1 MIEGARP
8 AQDWTPEEAAIR
20 AQLARILA
28 SDRFDA
34 SERNRRFLRYVV
46 EECLAGRTQ
55 QIKAYSIAVSV
66 FNREPSFDP
75 QSDPI
80 VRLEAGRLRRSL
92 EHYYLTAGR
101 NDAIRI
107 VVPKGGYVPHF
118 EPTGLTPKE
127 EPPAPQ
133 PSPSSADS
141 PAPSAMEDAS
151 RRWPAKQP
159 LFAAGLAAGL
169 AVLAVLGAG
178 ALYGIATPSGT
189 GTDETV
195 ALAAAKHP
203 VTDRA
208 LAAVGTPHGTGVT
221 IAPFRTIGSPT
232 EAAALASVLT
242 DEIVRSLTAQTELPI
257 RLEPVRPDGTTG
269 SAAGQDLRLAGSL
282 QDGDGHTRVIVHLT
296 DEATGDVLWSE
307 RFEQPQPHGA
317 SALVQALAAGIA
329 APLTD
334 PQGPLIQAVSARLR
348 TKPAATLT
356 PRECA
361 FLATERRN
369 HAPEERRALDACLE
383 KGVSDRSLSTNEAAR
398 LWSALSYLYADEHR
412 FEAEAVSGGKGHPAA
427 DRALDRALAA
437 ATQATELAPN
447 GLRPLTAL
455 YTAYCLRRQYD
466 LCFAA
471 GDKALKL
478 APDDPKVL
486 GDLGLWHVEAGD
498 PLRGMALM
506 DHAMERDPSQAGRL
520 LPAYGVARQRVGG
533 PDGGNAGSGS
543 TVHGDV
549 TSAAPAQVAL
559 AVAFVQSGRIDE
571 AREAATK
578 ALAADPDF
586 AERSAREQRNRPL
599 PPDLDATIRNSFA
612 VLGLAR

>member
-8 AQDWTPEEAAIR
+8 ARDWTPDEAAIR

-28 SDRFDA
+28 SARFDA

-101 NDAIRI
+101 NDPIHI
-107 VVPKGGYVPHF
+107 VIPKGGYVPHF
-118 EPTGLTPKE
+118 ELTGLTPE
-127 EPPAPQ
+127 EERPAAAIPPAPAALQ
-133 PSPSSADS
+133 V
-141 PAPSAMEDAS
+141 APLA
-151 RRWPAKQP
+151 RRWPARHP
-159 LFAAGLAAGL
+159 VVVA
-169 AVLAVLGAG
+169 
-178 ALYGIATPSGT
+178 GIATLTLLGVGGALHGITIPAATESE
-189 GTDETV
+189 DSV
-195 ALAAAKHP
+195 ALATAKRP
-203 VTDRA
+203 A
-208 LAAVGTPHGTGVT
+208 GAPHGTGVT
-221 IAPFRTIGSPT
+221 IAPFRAIGSPT
-232 EAAALASVLT
+232 DSAALAAVLT
-242 DEIVRSLTAQTELPI
+242 DEIVRSLSAQTELPV
-257 RLEPVRPDGTTG
+257 RLEPARADGI
-269 SAAGQDLRLAGSL
+269 AAAPGGQDLRLAGSL

-307 RFEQPQPHGA
+307 RFEQPQPHGPVWTGT
-317 SALVQALAAGIA
+317 SALVQALAAGIT

-334 PQGPLIQAVSARLR
+334 PQGPLVQTVSARLR
-348 TKPAATLT
+348 AKPAEALL

-361 FLATERRN
+361 FLAMTERRTRG
-369 HAPEERRALDACLE
+369 AEERRTLDACLE
-383 KGVSDRSLSTNEAAR
+383 KGASVRSLSTNEAAR
-398 LWSALSYLYADEHR
+398 LWSALSYLHADEHR
-412 FEAEAVSGGKGHPAA
+412 FEAEPGDDGKEGSAG

-437 ATQATELAPN
+437 AARATELAPN

-471 GDKALKL
+471 GNKALKL
-478 APDDPKVL
+478 APEDPKVL

-506 DHAMERDPSQAGRL
+506 GHAMERDPSQAGRL

-533 PDGGNAGSGS
+533 PDGGPDG
-543 TVHGDV
+543 GDV
-549 TSAAPAQVAL
+549 TSVAPAQVAL

-578 ALAADPDF
+578 ALAADPDV
-586 AERSAREQRNRPL
+586 AERSARDQRNRPL
-599 PPDLDATIRNSFA
+599 PPDLDATIRNSLA
-612 VLGLAR
+612 LLGLAR